1 MACVTCL
8 YMMYDCVA
16 CLRWTFPRCLQCIT
30 KGQFRL
36 WRWTDRWST
45 QGHTTLKALCALEA
59 WLEEPQTKAKR
70 KTVDCE
76 LYKLFRLNM

>member
-1 MACVTCL
+1 MRWLWHACISVYVHRTM
-8 YMMYDCVA
+8 YMYDCVA

-36 WRWTDRWST
+36 WRWTDRST

-59 WLEEPQTKAKR
+59 WLEELQTKAKR
-70 KTVDCE
+70 KTVDC
-76 LYKLFRLNM
+76 